1 MFKRSMKEFELLTNT
16 EAMQARFQQQL
27 PGFSEGELSI
37 EACRVL
43 RTRYKSLLDNGN
55 QHRSFLVI
63 HYELDVAG
71 SGGDHLGAQQL
82 FAKAYLKGRSQLK
95 FRQLKAAGLA
105 RPQFGEA
112 LVHLPDLGLIVWA
125 FPNDPELPHL
135 PGVVDGTRVKA
146 HLPFAELPDGF
157 NSPGQIANVGV
168 DVVRYK
174 PEVRC
179 TVRYY
184 LQGNGSDD
192 AQSLT
197 LYGKTYATEMGEETH
212 QHIRELWQRSQTEPG
227 HFIIARPLG
236 YDAGL
241 HLVWQAALPGT
252 PLSNVLSAANFNAFL
267 PLAAQGLARLHESDL
282 TPSRQISPAEV
293 LAEIGETAF
302 ELMAA
307 MPGVRSRLQR
317 LWARVEQAAPESA
330 TRLRVI
336 HRDFHVKQLLL
347 HAGGTTRSPSLAIFD
362 FDDLALGDP
371 LQDIAFF
378 MVDLHFRDFEAALV
392 ERMTASFCHAYE
404 AQAGAPLDAV
414 RLHWHFRL
422 QLLAKAHWYYK
433 KKQLSPRLA
442 VQIQRI
448 LTLAEREAQYCLG

>member
-1 MFKRSMKEFELLTNT
+1 MKEFELFTNT
-16 EAMQARFQQQL
+16 EAMRACFQKEL
-27 PGFSEGELSI
+27 PGFSEGGLSI
-37 EACRVL
+37 AACRVL
-43 RTRYKSLLDNGN
+43 RTRYKSLLDNGS
-55 QHRSFLVI
+55 QHRSFLVV
-63 HYELDVAG
+63 HYELDVVG
-71 SGGDHLGAQQL
+71 PGGYYLGTQQL

-95 FRQLKAAGLA
+95 FRQLTATGLA

-112 LVHLPDLGLIVWA
+112 LVHLRDLGLIIWA

-135 PGVVDGTRVKA
+135 PGVVDGTRAKA
-146 HLPFAELPDGF
+146 HLPFAQLPDDF
-157 NSPGQIANVGV
+157 NSPRQIASVNV

-179 TVRYY
+179 TVRYQ
-184 LQGNGSDD
+184 LQGHGPDD
-192 AQSLT
+192 PQFLT

-212 QHIRELWQRSQTEPG
+212 QHIRDLWQRSQTEPG
-227 HFIIARPLG
+227 NFTIARPLG

-252 PLSNVLSAANFNAFL
+252 PLSNVLSAVNFDAFL
-267 PLAAQGLARLHESDL
+267 PLAAQGLVRLHESDL
-282 TPSRQISPAEV
+282 TPSRQIGPADV
-293 LAEIGETAF
+293 LTEIGENAS

-307 MPGVRSRLQR
+307 MPNVRAQLQR
-317 LWARVEQAAPESA
+317 LWAHIEQATPEP
-330 TRLRVI
+330 TTPLRVI

-347 HAGGTTRSPSLAIFD
+347 HADATIRSPSLAIFD

-378 MVDLHFRDFEAALV
+378 MVDLHCRDFEAALV
-392 ERMTASFCHAYE
+392 ERMTASFCRAYE
-404 AQAGAPLDAV
+404 AQAGAPLDAE
-414 RLHWHFRL
+414 RLRWHFRL

-442 VQIQRI
+442 AYIQRI
-448 LTLAEREAQYCLG
+448 LTLAEREALYFLG